1 MHVIFVV
8 GHTAGRYLLG
18 DKEIAV
24 QIRGN
29 SHYRNSACTSS
40 SQVGMLIA
48 LCIIKVSWAIRGDG
62 AAVRCR
68 ISDLILL
75 WAGWQTRSTL
85 LEGYFYFILL
95 KKQKGYLS

>member
-1 MHVIFVV
+1 MYVIFVV

-29 SHYRNSACTSS
+29 SHYRNSVCLSD

-48 LCIIKVSWAIRGDG
+48 L
-62 AAVRCR
+62 
-68 ISDLILL
+68 
-75 WAGWQTRSTL
+75 
-85 LEGYFYFILL
+85 
-95 KKQKGYLS
+95 

>member
-1 MHVIFVV
+1 MCARVCYNEFYKRINAKHLNMHIIFVV

-75 WAGWQTRSTL
+75 WAG
-85 LEGYFYFILL
+85 
-95 KKQKGYLS
+95 